1 MPAAQA
7 NQLTDWLDELARIE
21 REVRGTLEPL
31 SEAQF
36 SWKPGPSR
44 WSIGEC
50 LDHLAITGALAL
62 GNILPILALG
72 RAEGRSGRPPFRYGL
87 LGGWFVRTM
96 ERPGKRPMPSP
107 ANFVPP
113 GAVAKAEALGKF
125 FRVNRELERAIRS
138 SEGLALDRLKAPSS
152 ARGAGW
158 LRLNVAA
165 WFAATLAHQRRHLAQ
180 ARRVMETQG
189 FPG

>member
-1 MPAAQA
+1 MPDAAE
-7 NQLTDWLDELARIE
+7 NQLSDWLTELARLND
-21 REVRGTLEPL
+21 EVRCTLEPL

-36 SWKPGPSR
+36 SWRPGPGR

-62 GNILPILALG
+62 GNVLPILAQG
-72 RAEGRSGRPPFRYGL
+72 RAEGRAGRPPFKYGL

-96 ERPGKRPMPSP
+96 ERPGRRGMPSP

-113 GAVAKAEALGKF
+113 ATTAKAAVLGKLYS
-125 FRVNRELERAIRS
+125 VNRELERAIRS

-152 ARGAGW
+152 AKGAGW

-165 WFAATLAHQRRHLAQ
+165 WFAATLAHERRHLAQ
-180 ARRVMETQG
+180 ARRVREAPG